1 MLTGYV
7 VGRATSTVKH
17 EALRGAKLLIIQP
30 CLAGGVGPDGD
41 PVLAVD
47 QIGAGKGDRVILT
60 SDGKYSRELL
70 RADATPV
77 RWSVIGIQDPDI
89 VPSSDERHKSPQSKP
104 A

>member
-1 MLTGYV
+1 MLSGNV

-17 EALRGAKLLIIQP
+17 DSLRGSKLLIVQP
-30 CLAGGVGPDGD
+30 CLADGVTPDGD

-47 QIGAGKGDRVILT
+47 QIGAGHGDRVILT
-60 SDGKYSRELL
+60 SDGRYSRELL

-77 RWSVIGIQDPDI
+77 RWTVIGIQDPSL
-89 VPSSDERHKSPQSKP
+89 PRASDEPSLSQKSES